1 VQDGVS
7 LKKGID
13 PTIWTYNQGVIL
25 GGLVYLY
32 EEVAPSD
39 YPDKED
45 LITKGIK
52 VADFATTCMIQNGI
66 FCEFK

>member
-25 GGLVYLY
+25 GGL
-32 EEVAPSD
+32 VAPSD